1 MQQLKDKYIN
11 QTCYIIGKGT
21 SLKNIKRKDIGEGFI
36 IALNQAIQVIERVK
50 FPNDTYSMQ
59 KDGASPVCRDK
70 CPCEINKRKRCPH
83 DMVKPKYATLLLH
96 EHESKECL
104 KDYEKRIIFDA
115 EKLGLYM
122 FFESVVC
129 AIELAKYMGANHIK
143 MIAFDAYVNGD
154 CGNIMGK
161 IEDSYPL
168 QRQRIDTYLKDFSH
182 EFSSCNS

>member
-1 MQQLKDKYIN
+1 MQQLKDKYKE
-11 QTCYIIGKGT
+11 QTCYIIGKGS
-21 SLKNIKRKDIGEGFI
+21 SLKNIKRTDIGEGFI
-36 IALNQAIQVIERVK
+36 ITLNQAIKIIEKRK

-59 KDGASPVCRDK
+59 KDGASPYCRDK
-70 CPCEINKRKRCPH
+70 CPCFINNRKKCPH
-83 DMVKPKYATLLLH
+83 DMVVPKYATLLVH
-96 EHESKECL
+96 EHESKYCL
-104 KDYEKRIIFDA
+104 EHYEKRIIFDA

-154 CGNIMGK
+154 CSNIMGK
-161 IEDSYPL
+161 VESSYPL

-182 EFSSCNS
+182 EFSCCHS